1 MSTLHPDFSKL
12 AARISI
18 SNLHKNTLGS
28 FSENVKILR
37 ANVHPRTKEPAPL
50 VSETFYNTVMKNA
63 KELDAAV
70 VYSRDFEYD
79 YFGYKTLERSYLLR
93 VNDKVRGLMLCCVVY
108 FSFVRRFDRRRCEVY
123 VGLLQ

>member
-18 SNLHKNTLGS
+18 SNLHKNTLSS

-37 ANVHPRTKEPAPL
+37 ANVHPRTKEAAPL
-50 VSETFYNTVMKNA
+50 VSEKFYNTVMANA
-63 KELDAAV
+63 EVLDAAIN
-70 VYSRDFEYD
+70 YKRDFEYD

-93 VNDKVRGLMLCCVVY
+93 VHDKVRGLASCCCCALE
-108 FSFVRRFDRRRCEVY
+108 FCSLFVSAWLV
-123 VGLLQ
+123 